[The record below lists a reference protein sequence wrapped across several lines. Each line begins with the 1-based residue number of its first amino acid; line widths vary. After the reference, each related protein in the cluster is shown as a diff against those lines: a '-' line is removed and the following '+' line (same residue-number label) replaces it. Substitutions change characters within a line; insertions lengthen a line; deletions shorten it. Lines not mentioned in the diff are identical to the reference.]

1 MISEYERKL
10 SDLESEMI
18 KSREEKQGLE
28 LQLDD
33 YKLAVAAL
41 ARKC

>member
-1 MISEYERKL
+1 
-10 SDLESEMI
+10 MI
-18 KSREEKQGLE
+18 KSREEKRSLE

-41 ARKC
+41 ARQCKILKGEMKANDLKP